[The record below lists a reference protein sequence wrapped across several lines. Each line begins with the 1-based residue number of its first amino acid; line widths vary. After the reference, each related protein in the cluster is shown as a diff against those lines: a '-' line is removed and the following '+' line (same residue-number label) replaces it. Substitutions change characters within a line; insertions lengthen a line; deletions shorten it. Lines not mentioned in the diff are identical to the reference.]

1 MVENTS
7 LLQRIATYQPQG
19 KNEKHVSLI
28 FLLTQIA
35 KRKNIEGKVEKME
48 VWFFY
53 FLSVSKF
60 FAEKLPV
67 QEIQRKQNEKWTQQ
81 KK

>member
-48 VWFFY
+48 V
-53 FLSVSKF
+53 
-60 FAEKLPV
+60 
-67 QEIQRKQNEKWTQQ
+67 
-81 KK
+81 